1 MFLWVARPHLMS
13 TFEHSIV
20 GFGTSRELRSLDAEI
35 KLYKLQTI
43 IAEAVPKRYESFD
56 LDMVSYHGAYIR
68 TMTLM
73 CVEGI
78 VKNHVIALKEGL
90 SSPQIEMTTNVLENI
105 IRQLILSLLHD
116 RRMDRSEQPWSDGF
130 RLKMRT
136 WQFLLIMIQLLDNSI
151 YTPAFRQARVEST
164 GEDDILNM
172 VMANLWLILKEDC
185 VPAIRQYMEIY
196 TIKFMLSFPDVA
208 IEGENFSKVLLDPK
222 KHKAQISASLLIV
235 SGFILVSNLETPN
248 AVNFKRKIYDQML
261 GFCTSNSAHS
271 RCIAQYFIMRL

>member
-105 IRQLILSLLHD
+105 IR
-116 RRMDRSEQPWSDGF
+116 
-130 RLKMRT
+130 
-136 WQFLLIMIQLLDNSI
+136 
-151 YTPAFRQARVEST
+151 
-164 GEDDILNM
+164 
-172 VMANLWLILKEDC
+172 
-185 VPAIRQYMEIY
+185 
-196 TIKFMLSFPDVA
+196 
-208 IEGENFSKVLLDPK
+208 
-222 KHKAQISASLLIV
+222 
-235 SGFILVSNLETPN
+235 
-248 AVNFKRKIYDQML
+248 
-261 GFCTSNSAHS
+261 
-271 RCIAQYFIMRL
+271 

>member
-1 MFLWVARPHLMS
+1 MRAESQLQPIQEFVELAFDAGLLNAYQTCLTDSLYVSLMKFHTKLFDEIVEWSDKYWLLLRTTFNHLMFLWVARPHLMS

-105 IRQLILSLLHD
+105 IR
-116 RRMDRSEQPWSDGF
+116 
-130 RLKMRT
+130 
-136 WQFLLIMIQLLDNSI
+136 
-151 YTPAFRQARVEST
+151 
-164 GEDDILNM
+164 
-172 VMANLWLILKEDC
+172 
-185 VPAIRQYMEIY
+185 
-196 TIKFMLSFPDVA
+196 
-208 IEGENFSKVLLDPK
+208 
-222 KHKAQISASLLIV
+222 
-235 SGFILVSNLETPN
+235 
-248 AVNFKRKIYDQML
+248 
-261 GFCTSNSAHS
+261 
-271 RCIAQYFIMRL
+271 